1 MLRMQG
7 RQEQLK
13 CRVDDFHNHGS
24 SFEYTE
30 RTTKTRTGEND
41 APKAKQKYDNKIF
54 CSDGSERD
62 PYLALKTY
70 ISHRS
75 ACLQEFY
82 LQPNDNPKDNMWYK
96 RPALK
101 GNGLGNIMKRMAQQ
115 AGIENERLFTNTSGC
130 KTAVQSLWSHFD
142 PMEIPDLTTHANP
155 SSIQSYSC
163 NSLQTQQQIYHRLTG
178 CSSTTAHNNMTT
190 SVNLSKESQQT
201 LSNIFNLSSLNSC
214 QININFQK

>member
-1 MLRMQG
+1 MESELLHLVWWNNIRMLRMRG

-24 SFEYTE
+24 YFEYTE

-82 LQPNDNPKDNMWYK
+82 LQPNDHPKDNMWYK

-115 AGIENERLFTNTSGC
+115 TPFYKHVR
-130 KTAVQSLWSHFD
+130 VQNSSAEFVESLRSDGDSRPHC
-142 PMEIPDLTTHANP
+142 P
-155 SSIQSYSC
+155 C
-163 NSLQTQQQIYHRLTG
+163 NSILHPVI
-178 CSSTTAHNNMTT
+178 
-190 SVNLSKESQQT
+190 
-201 LSNIFNLSSLNSC
+201 
-214 QININFQK
+214 